1 MAQNLKNL
9 SEDELQKMI
18 TDAEKALKQK
28 QVDKRKDVIA
38 EINKLAASIDV
49 KVEIIGGRSKKSR
62 KGSKVPPK
70 YRNPVD
76 ASQTWTGRG
85 MKPRWLKALLDSGK
99 KQEDFLI

>member
-18 TDAEKALKQK
+18 SDAEKALKQK

-38 EINKLAASIDV
+38 EINKLAALIDV

-70 YRNPVD
+70 YRNPAD